1 VRVGAG
7 TMKLIRMVLRSHKGQ
22 GMVEYSL
29 ILTLVAVAVVA
40 AFTALGTD
48 LSESIPT
55 VTQI

>member
-1 VRVGAG
+1 
-7 TMKLIRMVLRSHKGQ
+7 MQMIRTVLGSHKGQ

-29 ILTLVAVAVVA
+29 ILTLVAVALVA